1 MSRYDIGEI
10 IDRKTG
16 EPSALVQSIIPKNKE
31 KRLGQRK
38 EANKT
43 YVDLKTPDW
52 KTLAVP
58 KGSEE
63 SCMKRVGEF
72 LLKVVEEY
80 VVPFLSAVVLE
91 LMTW

>member
-1 MSRYDIGEI
+1 MLDDWLSHYNIQEI
-10 IDRKTG
+10 IDPKTG
-16 EPSALVQSIIPKNKE
+16 EPSELIQSIIPKNKE

-43 YVDLKTPDW
+43 YVTLKTPDW

-58 KGSEE
+58 QGSEE

-80 VVPFLSAVVLE
+80 VHFPS
-91 LMTW
+91 